1 MAYDIEITGT
11 PGVDNLFYFSKGEV
25 SLLLESLKG
34 DDIVRLNTDLSNSS
48 INLDGGD
55 DDLLITSTTSVNP
68 TFRQSVVR
76 SGGGNDTIVISTRN
90 GADLQIWGDLGADNI
105 QLTHVGVGP
114 GFSQVDN
121 ASFVRTT
128 ILGDDLD
135 GVGGGVDTVY
145 IDNHVARF
153 NQSFVNLNGNGN
165 GIIAPVEDAVIDA
178 IAKND
183 TLGLLDLGL
192 EGMLVQAGE
201 VFESTFRGGTGS
213 DWIVFD
219 SLFNAFEGA
228 AGTTP
233 LDSSFINGNED
244 ADAIAILRDLDN
256 TTVRGGEGND
266 YLTVV
271 NGTARNSLFNGNQG
285 ADLINIVGILADQ
298 STFYGG
304 IGDDVIT
311 VASAVTNNS
320 LISGDD
326 GDDAI
331 NFLALNSTD
340 TTMRGG
346 EGDDTID
353 DFSTAITSLG
363 NLLDGGAGDDVLTQ
377 AANII
382 LSGVTDFASTFIGG
396 TGADVMTGE
405 NSGQPLGPKEGND
418 IGDAATAIIGASKDL
433 FRFSYGDSEINRQG
447 VGHDQI
453 TDLDSN
459 ASWYLDFNADFT
471 NPANYN
477 VSVAALPLPDR
488 LTPLERDVIDLTN
501 GNIKF
506 GISTVLPDGG
516 GAVAVNSKGLVLS
529 GVDNITEFVL
539 AGSQQTTAGA
549 ALVWTE
555 SAAPF
560 ITPAPFEVAE
570 FRTSWLF
577 ISDGDGVLTN
587 QDLLVELTN
596 VAFDRTSATGG
607 MVINGGN
614 ITDMVFA

>member
-105 QLTHVGVGP
+105 QLTHVGDGK

-178 IAKND
+178 IAKGD

-219 SLFNAFEGA
+219 SLFNDFAGA

-405 NSGQPLGPKEGND
+405 NSGQPLGPKEADVAG
-418 IGDAATAIIGASKDL
+418 TAISGASKDL

-459 ASWYLDFNADFT
+459 ASFYLFNTGDST
-471 NPANYN
+471 NPFDYT
-477 VSVAALPLPDR
+477 VSVADPLVDN
-488 LTPLERDVIDLTN
+488 LTPLERDAIDLTN

-555 SAAPF
+555 TADPF
-560 ITPAPFEVAE
+560 TTPMPFDVDE

-596 VAFDRTSATGG
+596 VAFGGGTGG

-614 ITDMVFA
+614 ITDLVTA